1 MTHVFQQGIFWGGR
15 FYVNKENKRRSCL
28 GIPVL
33 MLYFLRLY
41 NVVKSEQQKEKF
53 GSKEYNGKIETEIMK
68 IA

>member
-1 MTHVFQQGIFWGGR
+1 
-15 FYVNKENKRRSCL
+15 L